1 MILDVM
7 IVMVV
12 IVAVMV
18 AVMVVV
24 IVAVVVVVV
33 VVSRHRSQHY
43 QHLRHRDCLCQKG
56 WFRETDRE
64 TEHTPTSPA
73 KKKEHKQHCFLELQE
88 IHHRNTFCS
97 LAATTHSEQQQQ

>member
-1 MILDVM
+1 VILDVM